1 MECKSIELSYSEAKT
16 LQEVLNSSY
25 YADKEYCLYGD
36 NSEGETCE
44 ICDIRIKEKKLL
56 HKIKKLLKDW
66 TNNKINYL
74 I

>member
-16 LQEVLNSSY
+16 EVLNSSY

-36 NSEGETCE
+36 NCEGETCE
-44 ICDIRIKEKKLL
+44 ICDIRIKEKKSL
-56 HKIKKLLKDW
+56 HKIKKLLKNW
-66 TNNKINYL
+66 TNHKINYL